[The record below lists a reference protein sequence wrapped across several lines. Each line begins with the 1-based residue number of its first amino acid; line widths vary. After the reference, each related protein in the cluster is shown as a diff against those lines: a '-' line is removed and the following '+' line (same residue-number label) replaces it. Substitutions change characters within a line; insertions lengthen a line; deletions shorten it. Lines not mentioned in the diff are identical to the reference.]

1 MKRLLFSF
9 LLLVVM
15 AACRP
20 EPTYYYYGTLWPSP
34 QQAADFTLDSA
45 AGPVSLS
52 DFADKVTLLY
62 FGYTFCPDVCPATL
76 ADLGHVLR
84 AMGDDAEQIQVIMV
98 TVDPERDTPAQLA
111 EYVTHFYP
119 TFIGLSGTEA
129 EIAAVAEQYG
139 VFYERHE
146 GTAAT
151 GYLID
156 HTARVFVIDRKGEYW
171 LSFPFEMDREQMQA
185 DLENVLR
192 QR

>member
-1 MKRLLFSF
+1 MKRLLPIF
-9 LLLVVM
+9 LLLWVFT
-15 AACRP
+15 ACQK
-20 EPTYYYYGTLWPSP
+20 EPTYYGTQWPSP
-34 QQAADFTLDSA
+34 QDAADFTLTSA

-52 DFADKVTLLY
+52 DFSDKVVLLY

-76 ADLGHVLR
+76 SDLGQVMRTL
-84 AMGDDAEQIQVIMV
+84 GDDAAQIQVIMI
-98 TVDPERDTPAQLA
+98 TVDPERDTPQQLA
-111 EYVTHFYP
+111 DYVAHFDP

-129 EIAAVAEQYG
+129 EIAEVAAQYG

-156 HTARVFVIDRKGEYW
+156 HTARVFVIDRSGQYW
-171 LSFPFEMDREQMQA
+171 LSFPFGMEREQMQS

-192 QR
+192 QQ

>member
-1 MKRLLFSF
+1 MKRLLFG
-9 LLLVVM
+9 LLMLVVT

-20 EPTYYYYGTLWPSP
+20 EPTYYGTLWPSP
-34 QQAADFTLDSA
+34 QQADDFTLTSA
-45 AGPVSLS
+45 TGPVSLS
-52 DFADKVTLLY
+52 DYADKVVLLY

-84 AMGDDAEQIQVIMV
+84 AMGDDAGQIQVIMV